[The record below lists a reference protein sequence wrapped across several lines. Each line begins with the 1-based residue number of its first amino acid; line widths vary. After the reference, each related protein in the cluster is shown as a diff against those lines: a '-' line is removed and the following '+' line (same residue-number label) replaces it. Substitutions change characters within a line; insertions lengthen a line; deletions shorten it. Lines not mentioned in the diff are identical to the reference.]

1 MKKVFLLLA
10 LSLLLSSCSSDSE
23 SDSKSKLFLSK
34 VTSSSPEN
42 GYNLVYNFTYN
53 DGLIS
58 QIEKTGD
65 SIETFTFSYF
75 EDNRI
80 ENITVTNT
88 TATYQYLISYD
99 DNKKLSGY
107 TSTFDNYSETYVYN
121 GNNSYTI
128 EGAFDFS
135 LNSNGDIKTID
146 SNVFMYDNKKGPFHN
161 AKISYQFLAL
171 IAYKDLFYYFGSKKA
186 FSGTTQGDQF
196 INSYNSD
203 GYLSH
208 SEASGNVTLDYQYT
222 EL

>member
-10 LSLLLSSCSSDSE
+10 LTLFLSSCSSDE
-23 SDSKSKLFLSK
+23 SDSGPKLFLSK
-34 VTSSSPEN
+34 VTSSSPEY
-42 GYNLVYNFTYN
+42 GYNLVYNFTYS

-80 ENITVTNT
+80 KNITVNKS
-88 TATYQYLISYD
+88 TATYQYVISYD

-107 TSTFDNYSETYVYN
+107 TSTLDNYSETYVYN

-128 EGAFDFS
+128 EGALDFS
-135 LNSNGDIKTID
+135 LNSNGDIKTIE
-146 SNVFMYDNKKGPFHN
+146 SNVLMYDNKKGPFHN

-171 IAYKDLFYYFGSKKA
+171 IAYKDLFYNFGSKKP
-186 FSGTTQGDQF
+186 FSGTSQGGQF
-196 INSYNSD
+196 VNSYNSD

-208 SEASGNVTLDYQYT
+208 SEANGNLTLDYQYT